1 MSIRAEK
8 ARRLMRVRLANQAHV
23 INHIEMVTKKAL
35 EIGKKLKEKGFKVDL
50 ELLEI
55 GSYLHDIGRS
65 VTHGV
70 GHAVESA
77 RIIKDL
83 GFSEPIIRL
92 VERHVGAGI
101 TAEEAEKLGLP
112 KRDYIPETLEEK
124 ILAYADKFLESELRF
139 KTVNEEQIVE
149 RIDVEFDSI
158 EPTLDRF
165 RRKFGPKSPVVLRLE
180 NLRDEIDFLLD
191 KIKFLTSNTYFT
203 LGDLY
208 GKKNFSRSSTE
219 TLS

>member
-77 RIIKDL
+77 KMIKDL
-83 GFSEPIIRL
+83 GFSEPVIRL

-101 TAEEAEKLGLP
+101 TAEEAGKLGLP
-112 KRDYIPETLEEK
+112 KMDYIPETLEEK
-124 ILAYADKFLESELRF
+124 ILSYADKFLESELRF
-139 KTVNEEQIVE
+139 KPVNGEQIVD
-149 RIDVEFDSI
+149 IVDVEIDSI
-158 EPTLDRF
+158 EPTLNRF
-165 RRKFGPKSPVVLRLE
+165 RKKFGPKSPVVLRLE
-180 NLRDEIDFLLD
+180 NLRDEMEELE
-191 KIKFLTSNTYFT
+191 
-203 LGDLY
+203 
-208 GKKNFSRSSTE
+208 R
-219 TLS
+219 